1 MHFIT
6 DLLQTIVFGL
16 VAGITEWLP
25 VSEGAHMLLL
35 DTLWPFSYE
44 SVYALFHSLIRIGS
58 AAAVLYLF
66 HDKLFSFLNEKRS
79 AKRRDS
85 LRLWLYIGLAALP
98 LGFLSVILAPSVKE
112 WLNAPFVYSVALIAF
127 GIILI
132 LVSNAH
138 LPVSILHMEQIN
150 ASVAIRIGLFLCLAI
165 VPGTSMYAAALIA
178 ALLAGCTKSVAAR
191 FSAMAGMPVLI
202 VNAIGTLN
210 MYIYNGSA
218 ISLFQVLILIV
229 GCCMAFLASVFTLK
243 WFARFMEN
251 YSAKSFGW
259 YRIVFG
265 ILLFAAFIL

>member
-44 SVYALFHSLIRIGS
+44 SFYALFHSLIRIGS

-178 ALLAGCTKSVAAR
+178 ALLSAVTSLPSTSS
-191 FSAMAGMPVLI
+191 FSPVPLSMSTPL
-202 VNAIGTLN
+202 TL
-210 MYIYNGSA
+210 
-218 ISLFQVLILIV
+218 
-229 GCCMAFLASVFTLK
+229 
-243 WFARFMEN
+243 
-251 YSAKSFGW
+251 
-259 YRIVFG
+259 
-265 ILLFAAFIL
+265 